1 MTQNISEE
9 DQKKICAMFFYLQ
22 DISLELQACS
32 NILHQIKEKLEDSE
46 ENVLA
51 LATLSRVIFNY
62 TVINV
67 FKAGELIYNNQG
79 FIKDYFPKS
88 LEKLNKFKS
97 EFWTNNLKNY
107 RNKYVA
113 HHSDKKK
120 KEREDTSPFLSRGE
134 LLKLMCRIL
143 KIDNESKMIEGLVRY
158 MSKLYNKS
166 NFLEGDKDTLCY
178 TINNLSSE
186 IKGDLK
192 IELERN

>member
-97 EFWTNNLKNY
+97 EFWTNDLKNY

-134 LLKLMCRIL
+134 LLKLMFRIL